1 MVQSLP
7 RGTEENVLWDW
18 QTVAVNKSAV
28 VGNASSASVAP
39 LCSATEVQLQ
49 KKQERQERLFNVT
62 LCFQMIIYT
71 RWQEMSPGEVMYG
84 RV

>member
-39 LCSATEVQLQ
+39 LCEVQLQ

-62 LCFQMIIYT
+62 LLPDDNIY
-71 RWQEMSPGEVMYG
+71 
-84 RV
+84 